1 MAKFPRFTE
10 SDVTP
15 ESVFQ
20 QRRSVLK
27 ALGITAASLALPM
40 LLRQIF
46 FLRLRVTIAQRL
58 RQANH

>member
-27 ALGITAASLALPM
+27 ALGITAASLALPHAAQADS
-40 LLRQIF
+40 LG
-46 FLRLRVTIAQRL
+46 LRVTIAQRL